1 MKKKKQKK
9 WTKPRHRVIR
19 NLAYVLIG
27 TYTKWKYGLRVE
39 KFKEKKAR
47 PYLILFN
54 HQTAFDQFI
63 VGMAFNQPVYY
74 VASEDLFSNGFV
86 SKLLRWAVAPIPI
99 KKQSTDLNAVMNCIR
114 VAREGGTIA
123 IAPEGNRT
131 FDGQTVYMSD
141 AIAPLAKKLKLPI
154 ALYRLEG
161 GYGVHPRWSDVVR
174 KGKMRSYVSR
184 VIEPEDYAKMSNQEL
199 FEIIQKELY
208 VDEAVADGCFKSDRK
223 AEYLERA
230 MYVCPWCGLTELKS
244 QGNEITCQKCGKTV
258 AYGEDKSLKG
268 VNCDF
273 PFPFVKQWYQ
283 HQMDVVNSLDVTENT
298 QTPLFTDRVD
308 VSQVIVYKSKQ
319 KLASDVT
326 VKLYS
331 DRIVLDQL
339 RGKEETFFFDRIT
352 VITVLGKNKLNIYY
366 DKQVYQFKGD
376 CRFNALKYVNLCH
389 RYKNQMRG
397 DENVEFLGL

>member
-9 WTKPRHRVIR
+9 WTRPRHRVIR
-19 NLAYVLIG
+19 DLAYIFIG
-27 TYTKWKYGLRVE
+27 TYTKWRYGLKVE
-39 KFKEKKAR
+39 KFKEKNDR

-63 VGMAFNQPVYY
+63 VGMAFNKAVYY

-131 FDGQTVYMSD
+131 FNGETVYMSD

-184 VIEPEDYAKMSNQEL
+184 VIEPEEYAKMSNQEL
-199 FEIIQKELY
+199 FDIIQKELY
-208 VDEAVADGCFKSDRK
+208 VDEAVADSCFQSDRK

-230 MYVCPWCGLTELKS
+230 MYVCPWCGLTEYKS
-244 QGNEITCQKCGKTV
+244 QGNEITCQKCGKTIT
-258 AYGEDKSLKG
+258 YGEDKSLKG

-283 HQMDVVNSLDVTENT
+283 HQMDLVNSLDLTQNT
-298 QTPLFTDRVD
+298 DTPLFTDRVD
-308 VSQVIVYKSKQ
+308 VSRVILYKQKQ
-319 KLASDVT
+319 KLSENVT
-326 VKLYS
+326 VKLYP
-331 DRIVLDQL
+331 DRILLNDLQ
-339 RGKEETFFFDRIT
+339 GKEQIFFFDRIT

-366 DKQVYQFKGD
+366 DKQIYQFKGD
-376 CRFNALKYVNLCH
+376 ARFNALKYVNLCH